1 MKAISFFNFHGCT
14 LILTHYCP
22 IQLLYIALASQ
33 LVYDIGVFVKAAR
46 EDEVIHLNFPPY
58 FPVDSLQKF
67 KDSSID
73 FTNDFGG
80 TTGDGLAFDKVV
92 ALLCA
97 NKDQMELTGM
107 LGLEQM
113 EHLEKTFAQ
122 IEGERQRKRDGG
134 EYEDTDSLFL
144 STYRSFQQKVSCVYG
159 VFKDK

>member
-1 MKAISFFNFHGCT
+1 M
-14 LILTHYCP
+14 
-22 IQLLYIALASQ
+22 
-33 LVYDIGVFVKAAR
+33 
-46 EDEVIHLNFPPY
+46 NFPPD

-113 EHLEKTFAQ
+113 EHLEKSVAQ
-122 IEGERQRKRDGG
+122 IEGERQSKRDG
-134 EYEDTDSLFL
+134 TDSLCL
-144 STYRSFQQKVSCVYG
+144 STFRSFQQKVSCVYG
-159 VFKDK
+159 FFKDK